1 MARESVGIHPGQG
14 YFRPRPSNND
24 EPRSEE
30 EAAASLEEARHLAR
44 NFRRHMPD
52 GEKRAFDE
60 VLAKAGPFIR
70 TLTSNPEIE
79 PRDAFVLSVLVQARF
94 MLGQL
99 ARRGYGD
106 AG

>member
-1 MARESVGIHPGQG
+1 
-14 YFRPRPSNND
+14 
-24 EPRSEE
+24 
-30 EAAASLEEARHLAR
+30 
-44 NFRRHMPD
+44 MPD